1 MRGPMRITVARVPP
15 LADPEAVPERARE
28 LAEAAAAAGAAL
40 LLLPQRFAAGW
51 ARDAAALEAA
61 AEPSDGPTASAMR
74 EGARETGLA
83 LAYGYVEHCTGRC
96 YDSLLL
102 IDREGRCLSNYRRT
116 HAQPEDGA
124 LALGHGQ
131 WLSAMPLGRWRLGLL
146 SGHDLAHPE
155 PARALRLV
163 GCDLLLVAGAR
174 VMPAVTEIY
183 VRARAAENRCHL
195 AFASA
200 APEVLGPDGA
210 PLARITGPS
219 ALLAADRPDR
229 PPALDPAL
237 LRDRRPRLYH
247 RLVAV
252 EPGEA
257 DGAA

>member
-1 MRGPMRITVARVPP
+1 MRITVARVPP
-15 LADPEAVPERARE
+15 LPGPEAVPERARE

-51 ARDAAALEAA
+51 ARDAAGLEAA

-74 EGARETGLA
+74 EVAREAGLA
-83 LAYGYVEHCTGRC
+83 LAYGYVERCTGRC

-174 VMPAVTEIY
+174 VMPAAAEIY
-183 VRARAAENRCHL
+183 LRARAAENRCHL
-195 AFASA
+195 AFASTA
-200 APEVLGPDGA
+200 PDLPPEVLGPDGA
-210 PLARITGPS
+210 PLARVTGAS
-219 ALLAADRPDR
+219 ALVVADLPDR
-229 PPALDPAL
+229 PPALDPVL
-237 LRDRRPRLYH
+237 LRGRRPRLYH

-257 DGAA
+257 DGPA

>member
-1 MRGPMRITVARVPP
+1 MRITVARVPP
-15 LADPEAVPERARE
+15 LPDREAVPDRARE
-28 LAEAAAAAGAAL
+28 LAAAAAAAGAAL

-51 ARDAAALEAA
+51 ARDAAGLEAA
-61 AEPSDGPTASAMR
+61 AEPSDGPTATAMR
-74 EGARETGLA
+74 DVARRAGVA
-83 LAYGYVEHCTGRC
+83 LAYGYVERCTGRC

-102 IDREGRCLSNYRRT
+102 IDRDGRCLSNYRRT
-116 HAQPEDGA
+116 HAQPEDTA
-124 LALGHGQ
+124 LAFGHGQ

-174 VMPAVTEIY
+174 AMPAATE
-183 VRARAAENRCHL
+183 VFLRARAAENRCHL

-200 APEVLGPDGA
+200 ADLPPEVLGPDGA
-210 PLARITGPS
+210 PLARVTGPA
-219 ALLAADRPDR
+219 ALAVADLPER
-229 PPALDPAL
+229 PPAPDPSL

-247 RLVAV
+247 RLVAL

-257 DGAA
+257 EGPA